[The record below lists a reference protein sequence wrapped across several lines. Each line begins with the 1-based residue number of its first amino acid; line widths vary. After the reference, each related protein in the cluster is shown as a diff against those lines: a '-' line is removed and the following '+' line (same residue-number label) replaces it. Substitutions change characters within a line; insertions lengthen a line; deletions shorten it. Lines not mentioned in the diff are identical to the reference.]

1 MRQNRKAG
9 RRLRMAN
16 TVLYLKAEQNA
27 EVMEAHVCVKDIA
40 SVYCGDK
47 AVCAR
52 AKSLKVHQFHEKGKK
67 RQVVSILKVIE
78 LIESECPGVSV
89 ENLGENA
96 TLIELVNVNRHKGA
110 VQWLKMIFV
119 AAISFFGT
127 GFTIMAFHND
137 ISVNKIFSR
146 IYELVM
152 GYPSD
157 GYSILEVSYS
167 IGMAVGI
174 ILFFNHVGGRRITK
188 DPTPIEV
195 EMRVYET
202 DVNKALI
209 ETADREGKTIDA
221 S

>member
-1 MRQNRKAG
+1 
-9 RRLRMAN
+9 MAN
-16 TVLYLKAEQNA
+16 TVLYLKADQNA
-27 EVMEAHVCVKDIA
+27 EVMDEHVCVKDIA
-40 SVYCGDK
+40 SLYCADSGISAK
-47 AVCAR
+47 
-52 AKSLKVHQFHEKGKK
+52 AKSLKVHRFREGEKK

-78 LIESECPGVSV
+78 LIEKECPGVSV
-89 ENLGENA
+89 ENIGENA
-96 TLIELVNVNRHKGA
+96 TLIEWVDVDRHKGPM
-110 VQWLKMIFV
+110 QLLKLIFV
-119 AAISFFGT
+119 ACISFFGT

-137 ISVNKIFSR
+137 ISINKIFSR
-146 IYELVM
+146 IYEMVM
-152 GYPSD
+152 GYPAD

-167 IGMAVGI
+167 IGLALGI
-174 ILFFNHVGGRRITK
+174 ILFFNHIGGRRITK